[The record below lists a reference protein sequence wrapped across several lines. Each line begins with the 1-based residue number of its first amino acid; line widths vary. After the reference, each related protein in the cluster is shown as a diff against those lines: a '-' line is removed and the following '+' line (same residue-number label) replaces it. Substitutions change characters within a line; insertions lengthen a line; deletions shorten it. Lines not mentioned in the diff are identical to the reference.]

1 MPFPG
6 SPVRNIWA
14 IFLEGEK
21 HIQMWDVDRL
31 IAIIR
36 EGVKENL
43 RTVERPV
50 PDSELEKRGEV

>member
-21 HIQMWDVDRL
+21 HMQMWDADRL

-43 RTVERPV
+43 RTMEMPV
-50 PDSELEKRGEV
+50 PDSELEKRGEM